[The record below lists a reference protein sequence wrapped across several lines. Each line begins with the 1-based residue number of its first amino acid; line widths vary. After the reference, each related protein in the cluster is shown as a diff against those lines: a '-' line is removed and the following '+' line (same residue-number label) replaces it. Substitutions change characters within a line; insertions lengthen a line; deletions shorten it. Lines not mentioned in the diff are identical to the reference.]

1 MSTFGLEMR
10 TSKSNIVRLAGIGEL
25 LFPKLRRQLLTVL
38 FITPDKRYYFREL
51 SRLVGASTGA
61 LKRELLLLT
70 NAGIIKTETLGRQHY
85 YQADPECMI
94 YPELRSIVIKTFG
107 VVGTL
112 SDSLKGLERNIR
124 LALVYG
130 SIASG
135 TDTGKSDIDLLV
147 IGDVPFRKLTAA
159 LAGLE
164 QTLGRPINATLY
176 TPEEFAS
183 KKEDQNHF
191 IQNVLNAEKLFVIGS
206 PDDLGRMGTE

>member
-10 TSKSNIVRLAGIGEL
+10 TGKPNITRQAGIGEL

-38 FITPDKRYYFREL
+38 YITPDKRYYFREL

-70 NAGIIKTETLGRQHY
+70 DAGIIKTETLGRQHY
-85 YQADPECMI
+85 FQADPECMI

-112 SDSLKGLERNIR
+112 ADALKGLQKTIQ
-124 LALVYG
+124 LAMVYG

-159 LAGLE
+159 LAGIE

-176 TPEEFAS
+176 SPQEFDS
-183 KKEDQNHF
+183 KRTDQNHF
-191 IQNVLNAEKLFVIGS
+191 LENVLKAEKLFVIGS